1 MAFILAQKWVGF
13 TIKVT
18 VTVGL
23 IWVVLGNQDLDRLA
37 ERLSGMTVW
46 SVFLA
51 AVLLIVQNVLASV
64 RWFIVM
70 HLFGRALPYPMALRF
85 YFEGL
90 LFNQALPS
98 TIGGDGVRMYR
109 AVKAG
114 LSVASGVNG
123 VLLDRI
129 LGLLALLVLVAVTQ
143 PWLYD
148 RVDETA
154 ARLTFAAVI
163 VAGVVGVTI
172 LLFCNRLPAV
182 LMKSKLMRG
191 LAGLSNGLN
200 DLMLQL
206 RLGLP
211 VFGLSIFGHLLMVAA
226 SFVLAQDLGL
236 SVTFVDCLVLVPG
249 VMLLAAAPISIAG
262 WGVREAVM
270 VAAMSLLGVPDD
282 GSTSLSLVFGA
293 LIAGIGLVGGILW
306 LANPDRRVSDFE
318 TIGEDDT
325 EQNKARAN

>member
-1 MAFILAQKWVGF
+1 
-13 TIKVT
+13 
-18 VTVGL
+18 
-23 IWVVLGNQDLDRLA
+23 
-37 ERLSGMTVW
+37 
-46 SVFLA
+46 
-51 AVLLIVQNVLASV
+51 
-64 RWFIVM
+64 
-70 HLFGRALPYPMALRF
+70 
-85 YFEGL
+85 
-90 LFNQALPS
+90 
-98 TIGGDGVRMYR
+98 
-109 AVKAG
+109 
-114 LSVASGVNG
+114 
-123 VLLDRI
+123 
-129 LGLLALLVLVAVTQ
+129 
-143 PWLYD
+143 
-148 RVDETA
+148 
-154 ARLTFAAVI
+154 
-163 VAGVVGVTI
+163 
-172 LLFCNRLPAV
+172 
-182 LMKSKLMRG
+182 MKSKLMRG
-191 LAGLSNGLN
+191 LAGLSTGLN
-200 DLMLQL
+200 DLILQL

-306 LANPDRRVSDFE
+306 LANPDRCVSDFE

>member
-1 MAFILAQKWVGF
+1 
-13 TIKVT
+13 
-18 VTVGL
+18 
-23 IWVVLGNQDLDRLA
+23 
-37 ERLSGMTVW
+37 
-46 SVFLA
+46 
-51 AVLLIVQNVLASV
+51 
-64 RWFIVM
+64 
-70 HLFGRALPYPMALRF
+70 
-85 YFEGL
+85 
-90 LFNQALPS
+90 
-98 TIGGDGVRMYR
+98 
-109 AVKAG
+109 
-114 LSVASGVNG
+114 
-123 VLLDRI
+123 
-129 LGLLALLVLVAVTQ
+129 
-143 PWLYD
+143 
-148 RVDETA
+148 
-154 ARLTFAAVI
+154 
-163 VAGVVGVTI
+163 
-172 LLFCNRLPAV
+172 
-182 LMKSKLMRG
+182 MKSKLMRG
-191 LAGLSNGLN
+191 LAGLSTGLN
-200 DLMLQL
+200 DLILQL

-306 LANPDRRVSDFE
+306 LANPDRRVSELE

>member
-1 MAFILAQKWVGF
+1 
-13 TIKVT
+13 
-18 VTVGL
+18 
-23 IWVVLGNQDLDRLA
+23 
-37 ERLSGMTVW
+37 
-46 SVFLA
+46 
-51 AVLLIVQNVLASV
+51 
-64 RWFIVM
+64 
-70 HLFGRALPYPMALRF
+70 
-85 YFEGL
+85 
-90 LFNQALPS
+90 
-98 TIGGDGVRMYR
+98 MYR

-114 LSVASGVNG
+114 LSIASGVNG

-148 RVDETA
+148 RVDEMA

-172 LLFCNRLPAV
+172 LLFCNRLPAI

-191 LAGLSNGLN
+191 LAGLSTGLN
-200 DLMLQL
+200 DLILQL

-226 SFVLAQDLGL
+226 SFVLAQGLGL

-325 EQNKARAN
+325 EQNNAKAN

>member
-1 MAFILAQKWVGF
+1 MGGPAFIDGEYVEGTDNFLHKPFVLD
-13 TIKVT
+13 
-18 VTVGL
+18 GL
-23 IWVVLGNQDLDRLA
+23 EWPTCEHYFQWAKFCKATDECPVALCREIQQCPSA
-37 ERLSGMTVW
+37 
-46 SVFLA
+46 
-51 AVLLIVQNVLASV
+51 
-64 RWFIVM
+64 
-70 HLFGRALPYPMALRF
+70 GRAWQLGQSRRATLRSDW
-85 YFEGL
+85 ERVKA
-90 LFNQALPS
+90 N
-98 TIGGDGVRMYR
+98 IMYR

-114 LSVASGVNG
+114 LSIASGVNG

-129 LGLLALLVLVAVTQ
+129 LGLSALLVLVAITQ

-191 LAGLSNGLN
+191 LAGLSTGLN
-200 DLMLQL
+200 DLILQL

-270 VAAMSLLGVPDD
+270 VAAMSLLGVPDA

-293 LIAGIGLVGGILW
+293 LIAGIGLVGGILCV
-306 LANPDRRVSDFE
+306 ANPNRRVSALE
-318 TIGEDDT
+318 TIGADDT
-325 EQNKARAN
+325 EQNKAKAN

>member
-1 MAFILAQKWVGF
+1 
-13 TIKVT
+13 
-18 VTVGL
+18 
-23 IWVVLGNQDLDRLA
+23 
-37 ERLSGMTVW
+37 
-46 SVFLA
+46 
-51 AVLLIVQNVLASV
+51 
-64 RWFIVM
+64 
-70 HLFGRALPYPMALRF
+70 
-85 YFEGL
+85 
-90 LFNQALPS
+90 
-98 TIGGDGVRMYR
+98 
-109 AVKAG
+109 
-114 LSVASGVNG
+114 
-123 VLLDRI
+123 
-129 LGLLALLVLVAVTQ
+129 
-143 PWLYD
+143 
-148 RVDETA
+148 
-154 ARLTFAAVI
+154 
-163 VAGVVGVTI
+163 
-172 LLFCNRLPAV
+172 
-182 LMKSKLMRG
+182 MKSKLMRG
-191 LAGLSNGLN
+191 LAGLSTGLN
-200 DLMLQL
+200 DLILQL

-306 LANPDRRVSDFE
+306 LANPDRRVADLE